1 MLLLALIAGLLS
13 VPVLVLFVEV
23 IGGLKSLGKG
33 PEEFAVARV
42 TGCVAV
48 VVPAHNESEGIG
60 PTLQDILPQLG
71 HRDRLL
77 VVADNCT
84 DDTAAIAAGAG
95 AEVIV
100 RQDSERIGKGYAMAW
115 AIAHLTKD
123 PPDLVL
129 FIDADCRVDAELVA
143 KLGNVCQQT
152 GRPVQALY
160 LMKSASSS
168 EVNHK
173 LSEFAWI
180 LKNLVRPLGL
190 RFFHRPV
197 QLMGTGMMF
206 PWDVIKLAPLAS
218 GNLVEDLRLGL
229 DLAAAGKSAYFLPS
243 AKVTSYFPTTAK
255 GRDSQRQ
262 RWIQGHIATIL
273 GSVPKLVTLAI
284 SRRDLD
290 LLALAL
296 DLLVPPLSLL
306 GLLSAGMFGFTLLLA
321 LLGMSPL
328 PLLIALANLV
338 TFAASVFLAWRGFGR
353 DILLASVD
361 PSVGR
366 MIWQKMGVY
375 GQLLRGRIA
384 GEWVRTDRSKTE

>member
-13 VPVLVLFVEV
+13 IPVIVLLVEV
-23 IGGLKSLGKG
+23 IGGLWSIGKE
-33 PEEFAVARV
+33 PEEFARPQAIGRVAI
-42 TGCVAV
+42 

-60 PTLQDILPQLG
+60 PTLHDILPQLG
-71 HRDRLL
+71 GRDRLL

-84 DDTAAIAAGAG
+84 DDTAAIAAEAG

-100 RQDSERIGKGYAMAW
+100 RQDPVRIGKGYAMAW
-115 AIAHLTKD
+115 AIAHLAKD

-129 FIDADCRVDAELVA
+129 FIDADCRVEADLVA
-143 KLGNVCQQT
+143 KLRNVCQQT

-160 LMKSASSS
+160 LMKSAASS
-168 EVNHK
+168 EVNHS

-180 LKNLVRPLGL
+180 LRNFVRPLGL
-190 RFFHRPV
+190 RFFRRPV

-229 DLAAAGKSAYFLPS
+229 DLAAAGKPAYFFPF
-243 AKVTSYFPTTAK
+243 AKVTSHFPATVK

-262 RWIQGHIATIL
+262 RWIQGHIATIVR
-273 GSVPKLVTLAI
+273 SVPKLVALAI
-284 SRRDLD
+284 SRRNLD

-306 GLLSAGMFGFTLLLA
+306 GLLTAGMLGLTLLLA
-321 LLGMSPL
+321 LFGMSPL
-328 PLLIALANLV
+328 PLFIASANLV
-338 TFAASVFLAWRGFGR
+338 IFVAAVFLAWREFGR
-353 DILLASVD
+353 DILPASVGL
-361 PSVGR
+361 SVGG
-366 MIWQKMGVY
+366 MMLQKMGVY
-375 GQLLRGRIA
+375 GRLLRGRIA
-384 GEWVRTDRSKTE
+384 GEWVRTDRSKLN